1 MEQTV
6 NTFGKGLQIDTHPMV
21 QGNET
26 LSDAL
31 NATFITMN
39 GNEIVL
45 QNDMGNRRVDN
56 AYLPPGYTPVG
67 MKEYGGIIY
76 IAAYNPITNKSQIG
90 SFPSPQR
97 KFNNQ
102 GTSNNELDLSS
113 IWNGNNIEHDKYL
126 GIDVIKSDSIMIP
139 LTKDTTLHA
148 GDKFVVYSTQFN
160 ESYDQNSKDL
170 ITNYYNTWN
179 GSAIT
184 PKNKYFTLQLGIL
197 NSQNEFVDI
206 TKTLQR
212 WKKDTITGKY
222 FPVKYEEQS
231 VSDVF
236 KFNDGYFIPGEYG
249 SILEGNTINDA
260 KFIQNRQV
268 ITANTYSYK
277 LVGPLYLKAVYNHI
291 QNFNYNIY
299 GIKDGDNVILW
310 FEGVITYNCPDG
322 KYGDVG
328 IENKPIEDYLTYDE
342 TEGKDFN
349 NLKKF
354 NPFALYFDENSSQIT
369 YKSSS
374 QTTYTSSKYDLKTN
388 TYLVTCTKKYDKV
401 KNPSSGKINYV
412 IGVLADPSCNLFD
425 SKIYIK
431 GLSAKGVIDTSLL
444 GSGTIKV
451 NEWRFYNNVNSR
463 QTTLTFS
470 LDAYPKYKEK
480 FENLRLKLWD
490 ITKGETYSFW
500 YPSEESGLPVYNGRQ
515 TITLDW
521 SETKIDFRKVYA
533 VKISYDTVKEDGS
546 RSTNHINDKRWILTT
561 ELFNEF
567 YKADSGIKDYCNVKN
582 PGSTGQE
589 ELFNSKMII
598 GISSSSDVELIK
610 DYSEEES
617 DNDLYTLSNEK
628 IGEYSI
634 KHIISLKTS
643 SNKISIYNEELY
655 PDFITLNGNPT
666 SEIDNVKITKIGE
679 TDINDGDN
687 INNIFKENIDFVSP
701 KTATVNLNSEKFIE
715 FDSEEVKIT
724 YYDRLKGKNDK
735 RIEEVTNVF
744 GNFLD
749 HDYITNVSSNVETC
763 THNYIAVTNTDSQHI
778 CVVHKMPWDGIYQPN
793 SNSNNQNEY
802 STWIDDGNSQE
813 RKFNQISQN
822 TYTKF
827 NDLLTYNS
835 GLTLLYGFPG
845 KTKYTKS
852 TNKDTAEHEAYAL
865 LTKNGYCRVWW
876 RTYDERWALIPDL
889 FNCNTTFDDSY
900 EVSNSLKDKLYGTG
914 NESFYKFIK
923 DRFHSNSIIFC
934 MWDDYYDR
942 DIYTIGNDYIYNN
955 NYNVPI
961 KITINYKSLN
971 SNGLINGINNNHIYG
986 NLQFK
991 KNENSYQIV
1000 PLEKSL
1006 TLSSSENFQDKAY
1019 NIRNMQSLSNI
1030 YITNNNN
1037 SIDDRYKKIIT
1048 RDSIGNPLNSNILYL
1063 YIDLGYDEMLVK
1075 QTKFKFK
1082 IDKENKTQ
1090 DGKNTLVCVTNRLFN
1105 SMGQQ
1110 YYKSDIVDDT
1120 STNADANMILD
1131 YNTAS
1136 IVTFPSLRENS
1147 SSSDSSSGSSIIP
1160 RPGASY

>member
-102 GTSNNELDLSS
+102 DTSSNKLDLSS
-113 IWNGNNIEHDKYL
+113 IWNNIESDEYL
-126 GIDVIKSDSIMIP
+126 GINVIKSDSIMIP

-184 PKNKYFTLQLGIL
+184 PKNKYFTLQLGVL

-212 WKKDTITGKY
+212 WKKDITTGKY

-299 GIKDGDNVILW
+299 GIKDGDNVTLW

-322 KYGDVG
+322 KYGSVG
-328 IENKPIEDYLTYDE
+328 DDNKPIEDYLTYDE
-342 TEGKDFN
+342 TEGKYFN
-349 NLKKF
+349 SSKF
-354 NPFALYFDENSSQIT
+354 NPFALYFGKNENSSQIT
-369 YKSSS
+369 YTSSS

-388 TYLVTCTKKYDKV
+388 TYLVTCTKKYEV
-401 KNPSSGKINYV
+401 ENPTNGKINYV
-412 IGVLADPSCNLFD
+412 IGVLADPSCSLFD

-490 ITKGETYSFW
+490 ITKDEISHFW

-533 VKISYDTVKEDGS
+533 VEISYDTVKEDGS

-567 YKADSGIKDYCNVKN
+567 YKADSGIKDYCNVN
-582 PGSTGQE
+582 PRATDGQE
-589 ELFNSKMII
+589 GLFNSKMLI

-617 DNDLYTLSNEK
+617 DNNLYTLNNEK

-634 KHIISLKTS
+634 KHSISLKTS

-666 SEIDNVKITKIGE
+666 SEIDNIKITKIGE
-679 TDINDGDN
+679 TEINDGDN
-687 INNIFKENIDFVSP
+687 INNIFKENIDFIFP
-701 KTATVNLNSEKFIE
+701 KTATVSFSNTEKFIE
-715 FDSEEVKIT
+715 FDQEEVKIT
-724 YYDRLKGKNDK
+724 YYDKLKGITDK

-749 HDYITNVSSNVETC
+749 EDYLSTISSNTDNG
-763 THNYIAVTNTDSQHI
+763 THNYIALTNEDSQHF
-778 CVVHKMPWDGIYQPN
+778 CVSHKSPWNDDLYQN
-793 SNSNNQNEY
+793 DTQKHSEHFAEIINENPTQDKWFY
-802 STWIDDGNSQE
+802 EIDQRLYN
-813 RKFNQISQN
+813 KFNS
-822 TYTKF
+822 
-827 NDLLTYNS
+827 LLNYNP
-835 GLTLLYGFPG
+835 GLTLIYGIPLYLDYSYNSNDASIIG
-845 KTKYTKS
+845 
-852 TNKDTAEHEAYAL
+852 
-865 LTKNGYCRVWW
+865 NGENYCRVWW
-876 RTYDERWALIPDL
+876 RTNDERWALIPNL
-889 FNCNTTFDDSY
+889 FAHGLISAMAETMFNNNSY
-900 EVSNSLKDKLYGTG
+900 IPIIYN
-914 NESFYKFIK
+914 NFYNFIK
-923 DRFHSNSIIFC
+923 ECFIPYNNVIFC
-934 MWDDYYDR
+934 MWDEYDQK
-942 DIYTIGNDYIYNN
+942 DIYTIGDNYIYNS
-955 NYNVPI
+955 NYNIPI
-961 KITINYKSLN
+961 KITINYKTLN
-971 SNGLINGINNNHIYG
+971 NNGLINGINNNYEYG
-986 NLQFK
+986 NLRFI
-991 KNENSYQIV
+991 ENNNYQIV
-1000 PLEKSL
+1000 PSEKIL
-1006 TLSSSENFQDKAY
+1006 TLSSSESFQDKVY
-1019 NIRNMQSLSNI
+1019 EIKNIQSLSNI
-1030 YITNNNN
+1030 YITKE
-1037 SIDDRYKKIIT
+1037 DRALNKDSKILLKDSTKKPLDPNVLYK
-1048 RDSIGNPLNSNILYL
+1048 YFE
-1063 YIDLGYDEMLVK
+1063 GYDNYEEVLVTE
-1075 QTKFKFK
+1075 QKFRFFK
-1082 IDKENKTQ
+1082 VDKENKTF
-1090 DGKNTLVCVTNRLFN
+1090 DGRNTLVCVANKLFGSIN
-1105 SMGQQ
+1105 GEYAKYDSIELSNGNNT
-1110 YYKSDIVDDT
+1110 YT
-1120 STNADANMILD
+1120 ILD

-1136 IVTFPSLRENS
+1136 IVRFPSLAQQNS
-1147 SSSDSSSGSSIIP
+1147 SSSGSSSSSSIIHP
-1160 RPGASY
+1160 PF

>member
-102 GTSNNELDLSS
+102 DTSNNKLDLSS
-113 IWNGNNIEHDKYL
+113 IWKNIETDEYL
-126 GIDVIKSDSIMIP
+126 GINVIKSDSIMIP

-212 WKKDTITGKY
+212 WKKDTNTGKY

-299 GIKDGDNVILW
+299 GIKDGNNVTLW
-310 FEGVITYNCPDG
+310 FEGVVTYNCPDG
-322 KYGDVG
+322 KYGSVG
-328 IENKPIEDYLTYDE
+328 IDDKPIEDYLTYDE
-342 TEGKDFN
+342 IEGERFN
-349 NLKKF
+349 LNKF
-354 NPFALYFDENSSQIT
+354 NPFALYFNKT
-369 YKSSS
+369 YKNSL

-388 TYLVTCTKKYDKV
+388 TYLVTCTKRYEV
-401 KNPSSGKINYV
+401 ENPTNGKINYV
-412 IGVLADPSCNLFD
+412 IGVRADSSCSLFD

-451 NEWRFYNNVNSR
+451 NEWRFYNNVNSK

-490 ITKGETYSFW
+490 ITKRETSHFW
-500 YPSEESGLPVYNGRQ
+500 YPSEESSLPVYNGRQ

-533 VKISYDTVKEDGS
+533 VEIYYDTVKEDGS
-546 RSTNHINDKRWILTT
+546 RSTNCINDNRWILTT

-567 YKADSGIKDYCNVKN
+567 YKADSGIKDYCNVN
-582 PGSTGQE
+582 PGATDGQE
-589 ELFNSKMII
+589 RLFNSKMII

-617 DNDLYTLSNEK
+617 DNDLYTLNNEE

-634 KHIISLKTS
+634 KHTISLKTS

-655 PDFITLNGNPT
+655 PDFITLNGNPI
-666 SEIDNVKITKIGE
+666 SEINNVKITKIGE
-679 TDINDGDN
+679 TEIDDNSN
-687 INNIFKENIDFVSP
+687 INNVFKENIDFVSP
-701 KTATVNLNSEKFIE
+701 KTATINFNNSEKFIE

-749 HDYITNVSSNVETC
+749 NDYINSISSNINNG
-763 THNYIAVTNTDSQHI
+763 THNYVSISHDYDTESHYCVTHIAPWNDVYQADSVI
-778 CVVHKMPWDGIYQPN
+778 LNRNYCELV
-793 SNSNNQNEY
+793 
-802 STWIDDGNSQE
+802 DDGNAQD
-813 RKFNQISQN
+813 RKFNQIAQGVYN
-822 TYTKF
+822 KF
-827 NDLLTYNS
+827 NSLLSYDP
-835 GLTLLYGFPG
+835 GLTLLYGIPG
-845 KTKYTKS
+845 DVEYAKLINGTYTVNNYS
-852 TNKDTAEHEAYAL
+852 IATY
-865 LTKNGYCRVWW
+865 YCRIWW
-876 RTYDERWALIPDL
+876 RTNDNRWALIPEL
-889 FNCNTTFDDSY
+889 FDHTNGNDY
-900 EVSNSLKDKLYGTG
+900 DKTKL
-914 NESFYKFIK
+914 NIIFPKFIK
-923 DRFHSNSIIFC
+923 SLFSGYSSIIFC
-934 MWDDYYDR
+934 MWDDYYDKY
-942 DIYTIGNDYIYNN
+942 IYTIGNNYIYNN
-955 NYNVPI
+955 NYNIPI
-961 KITINYKSLN
+961 KITINYKSLSN
-971 SNGLINGINNNHIYG
+971 NGLINGTSNKYG
-986 NLQFK
+986 NLKFK
-991 KNENSYQIV
+991 TIDYDYQIV

-1006 TLSSSENFQDKAY
+1006 TLSSSENFQDKVY
-1019 NIRNMQSLSNI
+1019 NIRDIQSLSNI

-1037 SIDDRYKKIIT
+1037 SIDDKYKEIIT
-1048 RDSIGNPLNSNILYL
+1048 RDSVGNPLNSNILYL
-1063 YIDLGYDEMLVK
+1063 YIDSDYNKTLVK
-1075 QTKFKFK
+1075 QTKLKFK
-1082 IDKENKTQ
+1082 VDKENKTQ
-1090 DGKNTLVCVTNRLFN
+1090 DGKNTLVCVANSLFSSKKN
-1105 SMGQQ
+1105 ED
-1110 YYKSDIVDDT
+1110 YCKYDVSDLNTDRYT
-1120 STNADANMILD
+1120 ILD
-1131 YNTAS
+1131 FGTAS
-1136 IVTFPSLRENS
+1136 IVTFPSIRENS
-1147 SSSDSSSGSSIIP
+1147 SSSDSSIIP
-1160 RPGASY
+1160 RPPSY